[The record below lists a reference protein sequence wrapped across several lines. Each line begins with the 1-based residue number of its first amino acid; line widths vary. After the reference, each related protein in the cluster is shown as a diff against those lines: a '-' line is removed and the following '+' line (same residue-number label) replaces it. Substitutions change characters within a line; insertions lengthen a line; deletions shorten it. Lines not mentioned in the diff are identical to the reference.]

1 MSERN
6 GGAVTIRLAVKDAEK
21 VRQALAGMGRDGA
34 SALKQ
39 LGDAAK
45 TPNRGL
51 VALSDVMGDLR
62 GRAEGMAA
70 SLGPAGLALSRLGP
84 GGLVAGVAIFG
95 TIAAIKGATA
105 SLVELKGEAARASI
119 DVEPFQELKYA
130 AEQSRVSVDALSN
143 GVKEL
148 QLRADEFVVTG
159 QGAAAEAFKRLGY
172 SAADLRTKLRDPAAL
187 LQEII
192 ERTKGLDRA
201 AQVRVLDEIFGGTA
215 AEEFQKFLAASARS
229 IAELRGE
236 ARDVGAVL
244 DREFVE
250 RAAVIDAQFK
260 RIADTIEY
268 RLKGAIVGTAVAL
281 SDLSERFADVDEASG
296 DELRRRFADL
306 FDERNALLDEASR
319 LKQSAGDPQTDHQL
333 IRIEERLEQLRDLE
347 RQYND
352 AFDRM
357 LERRAAAA
365 ATELT
370 VTAGTPDRL
379 AGLDDDFQTK
389 LRQMIADAAAEGLE
403 LGISSGLRSTE
414 QQARLWAEALQ
425 KYGSPAEAR
434 KHVAP
439 PGTSKHEKG
448 EAADITFG
456 SQAAREWA
464 AANAA
469 AYGLGF
475 PVATETPLGG
485 PAAGHSHAHIEE
497 VRGDAK
503 VRDEAAEAA
512 KRQVEAIAG
521 VMDALRFEHDQLG
534 RTAEQQELYS
544 RLKEAGVTLESET
557 GQAIEASVR
566 ALYAKKTALEA
577 ATEAQKKA
585 AEQAEA
591 FNEISRDI
599 GRDALGGFLH
609 DLKDGASGAEA
620 FANVLDRLSDRLLD
634 LGVDAIFAKD
644 GLGQL
649 LATGGQTSSG
659 GGLWSWLAGGL
670 GSLGSGG
677 GTATGAPLN
686 LLPTASP
693 SASEEL
699 ARMSAMAPLTNPSP
713 SRATAAASPPR
724 TIERTLAGAGAGVRF
739 EVIDQRSGGADIERR
754 VERDADG
761 LEVVRAIVRDGIETY
776 DRDVMPRRVPGVMAA
791 ARRSGKFR

>member
-1 MSERN
+1 MAERS

-51 VALSDVMGDLR
+51 VALSDVMGELR
-62 GRAEGMAA
+62 GRAEGMAT

-84 GGLVAGVAIFG
+84 GGLVAGAAIFG
-95 TIAAIKGATA
+95 TIAALKGATA
-105 SLVELKGEAARASI
+105 SLIELKGEAARASI

-130 AEQSRVSVDALSN
+130 AEQSRVSVDALSD

-172 SAADLRTKLRDPAAL
+172 SAADLRAKLRDPAAL

-192 ERTKGLDRA
+192 ERAKGLDRA

-229 IAELRGE
+229 LAELRDE

-244 DREFVE
+244 DREIVEQASEIDRAFQDVSDTVE
-250 RAAVIDAQFK
+250 RTFK
-260 RIADTIEY
+260 RAVVAATAEVKYLVDLLRPVEARPLAAIAEQIETIEAAIAKARTWPGSETLVENY
-268 RLKGAIVGTAVAL
+268 EQQLAGLKAEMA
-281 SDLSERFADVDEASG
+281 
-296 DELRRRFADL
+296 RR
-306 FDERNALLDEASR
+306 S
-319 LKQSAGDPQTDHQL
+319 S
-333 IRIEERLEQLRDLE
+333 
-347 RQYND
+347 
-352 AFDRM
+352 
-357 LERRAAAA
+357 AA
-365 ATELT
+365 ATEIT
-370 VTAGTPDRL
+370 VTAGSPDRL

-456 SQAAREWA
+456 SHAAREWA
-464 AANAA
+464 AANAG

-485 PAAGHSHAHIEE
+485 PAAGHTHAHIEE

-503 VRDEAAEAA
+503 VRDEAADAA
-512 KRQVEAIAG
+512 KRQGEAIAG
-521 VMDALRFEHDQLG
+521 VMAALRFEQDQLG

-544 RLKEAGVTLESET
+544 RLKEAGVDLSSEA
-557 GQAIEASVR
+557 GQAIAAEVR
-566 ALYAKKTALEA
+566 ALYAKKTALEV

-591 FNEISRDI
+591 FAEVARDM

-634 LGVDAIFAKD
+634 LGVDALFAKD

-649 LATGGQTSSG
+649 FATGGQTSSG
-659 GGLWSWLAGGL
+659 GGLWSWLGGGL

-686 LLPTASP
+686 LLPTGPA
-693 SASEEL
+693 SASETL
-699 ARMSAMAPLTNPSP
+699 AGMSDMAPLTRMSP
-713 SRATAAASPPR
+713 SLSTNSSPPR
-724 TIERTLAGAGAGVRF
+724 PTIERTLAGAGVRV
-739 EVIDQRSGGADIERR
+739 EVIDQRSGGADIEHR

-761 LEVVRAIVRDGIETY
+761 LEVVRAIVRDGIRAY
-776 DRDVMPRRVPGVMAA
+776 DRDVLPKRIPGVMAD
-791 ARRSGKFR
+791 ARRNGKYR